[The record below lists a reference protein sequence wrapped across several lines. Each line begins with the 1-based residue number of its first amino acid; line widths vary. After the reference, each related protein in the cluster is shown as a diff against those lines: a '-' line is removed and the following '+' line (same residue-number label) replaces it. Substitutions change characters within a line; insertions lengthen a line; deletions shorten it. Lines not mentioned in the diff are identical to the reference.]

1 MASFA
6 DVLSAFQSATQ
17 IHAPNV
23 AGGLLVVCAGVGG
36 VLVLAWMLRVGHEAA
51 RGTLYHAPH
60 ALLLVIAAF
69 LVLILVL
76 GVFYD

>member
-6 DVLSAFQSATQ
+6 DVLSAFHSATQ
-17 IHAPNV
+17 IHAPNL

-36 VLVLAWMLRVGHEAA
+36 VLVLAWILQVGHEAA
-51 RGTLYHAPH
+51 RGTWYHAPPI
-60 ALLLVIAAF
+60 LLRVIAAF
-69 LVLILVL
+69 LVLLLVL

>member
-1 MASFA
+1 MASLA
-6 DVLSAFQSATQ
+6 DVLSAFHRATQ

-36 VLVLAWMLRVGHEAA
+36 VLVLAWILQVGHEAA
-51 RGTLYHAPH
+51 RGTWYHAPQT
-60 ALLLVIAAF
+60 LLLVIAAF

>member
-17 IHAPNV
+17 LNAPNV

-36 VLVLAWMLRVGHEAA
+36 VLILAWILQVGHEAA
-51 RGTLYHAPH
+51 RGKLYHAPQ

-69 LVLILVL
+69 LVLMLVL